1 MAWSHGGSNTS
12 CLKRLKE
19 GLFVKQPSS
28 RPQARIRLSSIS
40 GNPQLCT
47 TFTSKEQRSFPLR
60 ENSGTCLNASYVR
73 FCIRPN
79 VFRPIWS
86 VRAEPASTKDASQA
100 GDVLGFWF
108 FQPRQSDSSESLGRI
123 LTWEDFSKT
132 RTPNPLPGASP
143 PVGSTVALTSCHAI
157 VSKCSCQTRCDSKT
171 SQEWWQS
178 P

>member
-12 CLKRLKE
+12 CLKWLKE

-60 ENSGTCLNASYVR
+60 ENSGTCLHASYMR

-79 VFRPIWS
+79 VFRPLWS
-86 VRAEPASTKDASQA
+86 IRAEPASTKDAKPSRWRFR
-100 GDVLGFWF
+100 VLILSAEAIWSLWVTWKNPHWRGFLQNKDTKSASRSF
-108 FQPRQSDSSESLGRI
+108 STGR
-123 LTWEDFSKT
+123 
-132 RTPNPLPGASP
+132 
-143 PVGSTVALTSCHAI
+143 
-157 VSKCSCQTRCDSKT
+157 
-171 SQEWWQS
+171 
-178 P
+178 